1 MLQSKLLYNS
11 QLLLYQNDLIWI
23 KLFCICSIL
32 ESIMNYTGV
41 PWWQYH
47 IYADHRGAERKFTAH
62 AGDPGMVTLSSNH
75 VVCVCV

>member
-1 MLQSKLLYNS
+1 
-11 QLLLYQNDLIWI
+11 
-23 KLFCICSIL
+23 
-32 ESIMNYTGV
+32 MNYTGV